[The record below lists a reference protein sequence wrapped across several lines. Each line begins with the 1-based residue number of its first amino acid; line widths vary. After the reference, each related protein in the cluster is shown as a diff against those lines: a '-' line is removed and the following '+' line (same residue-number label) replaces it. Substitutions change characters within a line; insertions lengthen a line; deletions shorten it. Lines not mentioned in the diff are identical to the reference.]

1 MEASRRATGSSI
13 HLAGLRHASW
23 MRVGVL
29 SEMLSATLLGVDGVP
44 VRVEADVAFG
54 LPSLTIVGL
63 AGSAVQEA
71 RERVRSAIRNCG
83 FEVPARRITVNL
95 APADLPK
102 EGTGYDLAIAIAIL
116 GASGQLGTAKLRPS
130 ALVGELA
137 LDGSLRAVP
146 GMLALAAAVRAAG
159 VDEVIVP
166 STSTREA
173 ATVRG
178 MRVVGAASLGD
189 AVAHLVGVRL
199 LSSAAPTPLPE
210 WDPPLGTPDLAD
222 VIGQPVARRALE
234 IAVAGHHSLAL
245 TGPPGIGKTLILR
258 CGEGLLPPL
267 EEDEAV
273 EVSRI
278 HSVAGLVDRRN
289 PVIRRRPFRAPHHT
303 VSTQGLVGGGTRVRP
318 GEASLAHR
326 GVLMLDEMLQF
337 RADALDALRQPL
349 ESGVVTIAR
358 VEGALTLPAR
368 FTLLAAFNPCPCGWR
383 GARGRECRCDDV
395 AARRYLGRLSG
406 PLRDRIDI
414 WVPMDEPEQTADGT
428 KRVEPS
434 THVAGR
440 VSAAWRRQLDRWAV
454 ANGELAGP
462 VDESAGLNRRM
473 QATLAQRA
481 RRFGLSPRRI
491 HRASRVARTIADLE
505 GSKTIT
511 HLHLDEALAYRPE
524 PRT

>member
-1 MEASRRATGSSI
+1 
-13 HLAGLRHASW
+13 
-23 MRVGVL
+23 VL
-29 SEMLSATLLGVDGVP
+29 SEMLSATVLGVDGVP

-71 RERVRSAIRNCG
+71 RERVRSALRNCG

-102 EGTGYDLAIAIAIL
+102 EGTGYDLAIAVAIL
-116 GASGQLGTAKLRPS
+116 GASGQLGS
-130 ALVGELA
+130 APVRSCAMVGELA
-137 LDGSLRAVP
+137 LDGSLRPVP
-146 GMLALAAAVRAAG
+146 GMLALAAAVRVAG
-159 VDEVIVP
+159 VNEVVVP
-166 STSTREA
+166 ATSTREA

-178 MRVVGAASLGD
+178 ITVVGAASLGD
-189 AVAHLVGVRL
+189 AVAHLVGLRPL
-199 LSSAAPTPLPE
+199 PSALPTPLPE
-210 WDPPLGTPDLAD
+210 WIPPVGTPDLAD

-234 IAVAGHHSLAL
+234 IAVAGRHSLAL

-289 PVIRRRPFRAPHHT
+289 PVIRQRPFRAPHHT

-358 VEGALTLPAR
+358 VDGALTLPAR

-383 GARGRECRCDDV
+383 GARGRECRCEDA
-395 AARRYLGRLSG
+395 AARRYLGKLSG

-414 WVPMDEPEQTADGT
+414 WVTMDEPEPFGPGARGGESSTAVAQ
-428 KRVEPS
+428 R
-434 THVAGR
+434 VAG
-440 VSAAWRRQLDRWAV
+440 AWRGQRERQGV
-454 ANGELAGP
+454 ANGELTGQ
-462 VDESAGLNRRM
+462 VDDNAGLTRRM

-505 GSKTIT
+505 GSRTISQ
-511 HLHLDEALAYRPE
+511 LHVDEALAYRPE